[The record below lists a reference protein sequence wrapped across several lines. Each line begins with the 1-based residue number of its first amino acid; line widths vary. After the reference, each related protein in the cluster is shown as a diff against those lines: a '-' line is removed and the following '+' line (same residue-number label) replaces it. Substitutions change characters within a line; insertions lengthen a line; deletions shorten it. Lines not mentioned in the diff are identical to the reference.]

1 MSEGEAVVA
10 AKAHPTP
17 GTRFPDFWAALMA
30 PIPREH
36 VRWRSDGGRE
46 VAYITARVVQNRLDD
61 VVGPER
67 WSAEFEKWS
76 DGALLCRLTVALPD
90 GTRVTR
96 SDLGSYTRNSDRSG
110 GKTEPG
116 DDDKAGCSDGLKRAA
131 VQFGIGRELYG
142 DGLPEFVYERL
153 GMTREAVAAD
163 DPGRREPGPARQ
175 PEPAPRP
182 TAATRGGGRGP
193 TPAQGGGA
201 GPPRTGRALFAS
213 LKKRE
218 DGGAK
223 GWIDWVNAFGKERGW
238 DGKMVLWNEGQVAEV
253 LEAMKDAEGTA
264 A

>member
-96 SDLGSYTRNSDRSG
+96 SDLGSYTRATTTR
-110 GKTEPG
+110 P
-116 DDDKAGCSDGLKRAA
+116 A
-131 VQFGIGRELYG
+131 V
-142 DGLPEFVYERL
+142 
-153 GMTREAVAAD
+153 
-163 DPGRREPGPARQ
+163 
-175 PEPAPRP
+175 
-182 TAATRGGGRGP
+182 
-193 TPAQGGGA
+193 
-201 GPPRTGRALFAS
+201 RTGSSGRPSSSAS
-213 LKKRE
+213 A
-218 DGGAK
+218 G
-223 GWIDWVNAFGKERGW
+223 NC
-238 DGKMVLWNEGQVAEV
+238 
-253 LEAMKDAEGTA
+253 TA
-264 A
+264 TASPNSCTSGSA